1 MTISQR
7 LSEIRHG
14 FSSSFWIANT
24 LELFERLAFYGAK
37 AVLTFYLANK
47 VGLVNDAGK
56 LAGIF
61 SGLIFLL
68 PILAGVIV
76 DRYGFRKSLI
86 ACFLIFCIGYFLI
99 GLAGLSYGASLV
111 QFFGAYNYSLIV
123 LILTAIGGSLIKP
136 CIVGTVSKTSKP
148 DARAF
153 GFSIYYTLVNLGGA
167 FGPIIAMNIRKD
179 LGIEYVLIMSSVT
192 TFLLCIG
199 TLIFFK
205 EPESEDGSVVEQRTF
220 GKVFKDMLLVFG
232 NFKFISFLVIF
243 SGFWLMFWQI
253 YYLVPFYGTEVLKF
267 EDFELLETVDAVCI
281 IVLTVPMT
289 ILASKLKPIVAITL
303 GLFVSSFSWI
313 LIGAFG
319 TTWATIAGIGL
330 FAMGESIQA
339 PRFYEYVSNLAPK
352 EQIGTFMGFAFL
364 PIAIGSFG
372 AGIISDWLR
381 LNYLSTQ
388 PALMWYLVALIG
400 IASTL
405 LMIVF
410 NRIVAKRTN

>member
-1 MTISQR
+1 MTISQS
-7 LSEIRHG
+7 LSEIRYG

-24 LELFERLAFYGAK
+24 LELFERMAFYGAK

-47 VGLVNDAGK
+47 IGLVEDAGK

-76 DRYGFRKSLI
+76 DRFGFRKSLI
-86 ACFLIFCIGYFLI
+86 ACFLIFCVGYFLI

-111 QFFGAYNYSLIV
+111 NFFGAYNYSLLV

-136 CIVGTVSKTSKP
+136 CIVGTVSKASKP

-167 FGPIIAMNIRKD
+167 FGPIVAMNIRKD
-179 LGIEYVLIMSSVT
+179 LGIEYVLIMSSIT
-192 TFLLCIG
+192 SLLLCIG
-199 TLIFFK
+199 TIIFFK
-205 EPESEDGSVVEQRTF
+205 EPQAEDNSVAEPRTF

-232 NFKFISFLVIF
+232 NFRFISFLVIF

-267 EDFELLETVDAVCI
+267 QDFELLETVDAVCI

-289 ILASKLKPIVAITL
+289 IIASKLKPIIAITL
-303 GLFVSSFSWI
+303 GLVVSSFSWI
-313 LIGAFG
+313 VIGLFG
-319 TTWATIAGIGL
+319 TTWATVVGIGM

-339 PRFYEYVSNLAPK
+339 PRFYEYVSKLAPK
-352 EQIGTFMGFAFL
+352 DQIGTFMGFSFL
-364 PIAIGSFG
+364 PVALGSFG
-372 AGIISDWLR
+372 AGAISDWLR

-388 PALMWYLVALIG
+388 PSVMWYMVASIG
-400 IASTL
+400 IVSTL
-405 LMIVF
+405 LMLGF
-410 NRIVAKRTN
+410 NLTLSKKN

>member
-7 LSEIRHG
+7 LSEIRYG

-24 LELFERLAFYGAK
+24 LELFERMAFYGAK

-47 VGLVNDAGK
+47 IGLVEDAGK

-76 DRYGFRKSLI
+76 DRFGFRKSLI
-86 ACFLIFCIGYFLI
+86 ACFLIFCVGYFLI

-111 QFFGAYNYSLIV
+111 SFFGAYNYSLLV

-167 FGPIIAMNIRKD
+167 FGPIVAMNIRKD
-179 LGIEYVLIMSSVT
+179 LGIEYVLIMSSIT
-192 TFLLCIG
+192 SLLLCIG
-199 TLIFFK
+199 TIIFFK
-205 EPESEDGSVVEQRTF
+205 EPQAEDNSVAEQRTF

-232 NFKFISFLVIF
+232 NFRFISFLVIF

-253 YYLVPFYGTEVLKF
+253 YYLVPFYGTQVLKF

-289 ILASKLKPIVAITL
+289 ILASKLKPILAITL
-303 GLFVSSFSWI
+303 GLVVSSFSWI
-313 LIGAFG
+313 VIGLFG
-319 TTWATIAGIGL
+319 TTWATVVGIGM

-339 PRFYEYVSNLAPK
+339 PRFYEYVSKLAPK
-352 EQIGTFMGFAFL
+352 DQIGTFMGFSFL
-364 PIAIGSFG
+364 PVALGSFG
-372 AGIISDWLR
+372 AGAISDWLR

-388 PALMWYLVALIG
+388 PSLMWYMVASIG
-400 IASTL
+400 IVSTL
-405 LMIVF
+405 LMLGF
-410 NRIVAKRTN
+410 NLTLSKKN